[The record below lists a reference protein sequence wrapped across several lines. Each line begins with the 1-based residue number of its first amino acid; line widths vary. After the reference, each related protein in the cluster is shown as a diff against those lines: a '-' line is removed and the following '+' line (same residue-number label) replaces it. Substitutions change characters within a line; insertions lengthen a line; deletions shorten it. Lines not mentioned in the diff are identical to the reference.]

1 MAILSTSKQGLQE
14 GLNNLERYCDDWGL
28 TVNTEKTK
36 CMAFKKGGKIAV
48 NDKWFFKG
56 IQLETVPDFRYLGFT
71 IGSSGSLSKGV
82 SDLATRGNRA
92 LFGLKRI
99 ISQNPALTVELQ
111 LNLFNSLVEPVMS
124 YACESWGLR
133 EADKLEKIHLAF
145 LKSILGVRK
154 STPSAFIYRELG
166 VYPLILKRKIRV
178 IKYWLKILSLS
189 DQNPVKQMYNVLLS
203 ELSTND
209 RTVNWA
215 SLVRDL
221 LCEAGFGYIWFS
233 QNSSNK
239 SKFINELTFR
249 LKCSFEQKLNT
260 VIDTDLSKNRLF
272 RHLNQEHSFK
282 EYLNFLDK
290 HKIIAL
296 TKIRLCSHNFLIE
309 RGRWQRPKLDIVR
322 RTCNICDSIE
332 DEYHVIIECPTY
344 IDIRQRLLDKSLIY
358 KPSMFKVVLLLDSCN
373 KQILE
378 KTSQLFLCILKEYD
392 KTI

>member
-1 MAILSTSKQGLQE
+1 MLNICEHFVYCFISFNKNCSILYSSQRSSHDANARPPAPLFGTDDLDAKLSDTDTFFTSFSGVFQGESLSPFLFSVFINVIEEELRAGNNGGITFENFVISLILFADDMALLSTSKQGLQE

-36 CMAFKKGGKIAV
+36 CMAFKKEGKMAV

-82 SDLATRGNRA
+82 SDLATRGSRA

-133 EADKLEKIHLAF
+133 EADQLEKIHLAF

-239 SKFINELTFR
+239 SKLLHEPVQI
-249 LKCSFEQKLNT
+249 
-260 VIDTDLSKNRLF
+260 
-272 RHLNQEHSFK
+272 HS
-282 EYLNFLDK
+282 
-290 HKIIAL
+290 
-296 TKIRLCSHNFLIE
+296 
-309 RGRWQRPKLDIVR
+309 V
-322 RTCNICDSIE
+322 
-332 DEYHVIIECPTY
+332 
-344 IDIRQRLLDKSLIY
+344 
-358 KPSMFKVVLLLDSCN
+358 
-373 KQILE
+373 
-378 KTSQLFLCILKEYD
+378 
-392 KTI
+392 